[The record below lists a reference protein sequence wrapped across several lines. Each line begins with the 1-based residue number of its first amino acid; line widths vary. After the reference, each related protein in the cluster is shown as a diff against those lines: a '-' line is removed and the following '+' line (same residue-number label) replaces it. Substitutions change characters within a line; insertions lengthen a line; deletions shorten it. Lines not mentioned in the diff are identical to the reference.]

1 MDNEEKKKFIER
13 CNEAYDL
20 AERVIRSRFENI
32 AEECSHPTFNKIF
45 ELAYKTLE
53 AKNEN
58 WNSR

>member
-58 WNSR
+58 